1 MEQRYNFLKANQHP
15 EVVKEVFFIFF
26 KLFTHLNFSLHNRS
40 QRYY

>member
-15 EVVKEVFFIFF
+15 EVVKEVIFAFF
-26 KLFTHLNFSLHNRS
+26 KLFIHSNFCLHNRS